1 MYKKT
6 RLKVVRR
13 RSLLRSQH
21 SVALV
26 GRPDFVCVTSTL
38 VYGSN
43 TSGVGLTVGT
53 SPVSFDVAGVVCVVT
68 GVVCLITGIWQLEV
82 TGTSLTLPV
91 LSACHLCM
99 IVALPGPCWCIRSL
113 S

>member
-1 MYKKT
+1 M
-6 RLKVVRR
+6 VRQH
-13 RSLLRSQH
+13 SLLCSQH

-26 GRPDFVCVTSTL
+26 VHPDFVCVTGML

-43 TSGVGLTVGT
+43 TSGVRLTVGT
-53 SPVSFDVAGVVCVVT
+53 SPESFNVAGVVCVVT
-68 GVVCLITGIWQLEV
+68 SVVHLITGIQQLEV
-82 TGTSLTLPV
+82 TRMSLALPV
-91 LSACHLCM
+91 LSACHLHM